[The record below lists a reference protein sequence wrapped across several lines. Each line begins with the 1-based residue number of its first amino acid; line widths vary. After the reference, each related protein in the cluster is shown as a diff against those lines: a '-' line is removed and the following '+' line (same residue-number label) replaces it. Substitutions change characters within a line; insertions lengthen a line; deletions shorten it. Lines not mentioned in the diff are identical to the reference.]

1 MELILLSNGKTS
13 GDAELLGY
21 AKQQIMAVIE
31 RQKVAKAILIP
42 YALIRSD
49 YDDRARDSKK
59 PRHFRHQHSPL

>member
-49 YDDRARDSKK
+49 YDDRARD
-59 PRHFRHQHSPL
+59 L